1 MLTTVNIVLG
11 VMALVVLYWGIRIVL
26 NRGA

>member
-1 MLTTVNIVLG
+1 VLTAVNVVLG
-11 VMALVVLYWGIRIVL
+11 VMALVVLYFVVKLFL